1 MCTAAVTVAMVLAA
15 SPAFAQ
21 LGGKLGKV
29 GDAVK
34 KGKDAKDAME
44 VTPAEEQEIGAKVSA
59 MLREK
64 YGVVQ
69 DPAIHKY
76 VTLTGTVLAAASS
89 RPTLPWKFIVLDTD
103 GVNAFAAPGGFVH
116 ITRGALALIKN
127 ESELAGVLGHEIGHV
142 VEKHTL
148 NAIKKGNM
156 VSLGAE
162 AARSEVVTKVANKAY
177 EVVLENKFD
186 RGDEMAAD
194 TDGIKLANAAGYAPN
209 GLSGFLTRLA
219 ERNKDLKDRSG
230 LFASHPETKARLDG
244 IAKNI
249 AGEKLAATAL
259 VAARYTSSVPF
270 RSGPPAA
277 GAAPASGKP
286 ADSGSKFGLG
296 GLTGVGKEKSSGQT
310 VSSAGSRGVNP
321 DRDAIGGPNKGAV
334 VVTVSAAEVAAF
346 KKGIAG

>member
-1 MCTAAVTVAMVLAA
+1 MLAA
-15 SPAFAQ
+15 LATTMSLGAGPAFAQ
-21 LGGKLGKV
+21 IGGKLGKV
-29 GDAVK
+29 GDALQ

-44 VTPAEEQEIGAKVSA
+44 ISPAEEQEIGAKVSA

-76 VTLTGTVLAAASS
+76 VTLTGTVLASASS
-89 RPTLPWKFIVLDTD
+89 RPTLAWKFVVLDTD

-116 ITRGALALIKN
+116 ITRGALALIRN

-162 AARSEVVTKVANKAY
+162 AARSEVVSKVANKAY

-194 TDGIKLANAAGYAPN
+194 TVGVKLANAAGYAPN

-249 AGEKLAATAL
+249 ADAKLAATSL

-296 GLTGVGKEKSSGQT
+296 GLTGVGKEKSGGQT

>member
-1 MCTAAVTVAMVLAA
+1 MLAA
-15 SPAFAQ
+15 LATTMSLGAGPAFAQ
-21 LGGKLGKV
+21 IGGKLGKV
-29 GDAVK
+29 GDALQ

-44 VTPAEEQEIGAKVSA
+44 ISPAEEQEIGAKVSA

-76 VTLTGTVLAAASS
+76 VTLTGTVLASASS
-89 RPTLPWKFIVLDTD
+89 RPTLAWKFIVLDTD

-116 ITRGALALIKN
+116 ITRGALALIRN

-162 AARSEVVTKVANKAY
+162 AARSEVVSKVANKAY

-194 TDGIKLANAAGYAPN
+194 TVGVKLANAAGYAPN

-249 AGEKLAATAL
+249 ADAKLAATSL

-296 GLTGVGKEKSSGQT
+296 GLTGVGKEKSGGQT

>member
-1 MCTAAVTVAMVLAA
+1 MLAA
-15 SPAFAQ
+15 LATTMSLGAGPAFAQ
-21 LGGKLGKV
+21 IGGKLGKV
-29 GDAVK
+29 GDALQ

-44 VTPAEEQEIGAKVSA
+44 ISPAEEQEIGAKVSA

-76 VTLTGTVLAAASS
+76 VTLTGTVLASASS
-89 RPTLPWKFIVLDTD
+89 RPTLAWKFVVLDTD

-116 ITRGALALIKN
+116 ITRGALALIRN

-162 AARSEVVTKVANKAY
+162 AARSEVVSKVANKAY

-194 TDGIKLANAAGYAPN
+194 TVGVKLANAAGYAPN

-249 AGEKLAATAL
+249 ADAKLAATSL

-277 GAAPASGKP
+277 GAAPGSSKP
-286 ADSGSKFGLG
+286 ADAGSKFGLG
-296 GLTGVGKEKSSGQT
+296 GLTGVGKEKSGGQT